1 MNSKITSSIA
11 LVLFGAMLIVS
22 AKSVSNSKP
31 ITGELKTGLGII
43 TTVSESTNATTENDG
58 SASSELLVAAVTV
71 NEEGVIA
78 DCYIDSL
85 PVCINFDTTGKIT
98 TDSSTEFVS
107 KQVLGDKYGMAAFSS
122 IQKDWHAQVD
132 AFAKHCIGLTAEEV
146 TGLDMDDSGKAVDAD
161 LVSGC
166 TMYIGTFQQVVAKAA
181 LNALQNGANGASN
194 GDLLG
199 VNFATSIAKSKDAT
213 ADEEGLA
220 QAYVTVA
227 AITMNEDD
235 VITSTVLDAVQA
247 NVNFDAT
254 GKITTDTKL
263 DVQSKCEI
271 GDGYGMKKYS
281 GIQKE
286 WFEQAESFA
295 QYVSGKTMDEVMAL
309 PRTESGAPDA
319 EKTDLVTSV
328 TIKVN
333 DFITALKNAVTIAE

>member
-1 MNSKITSSIA
+1 MNSKITSAIA
-11 LVLFGAMLIVS
+11 LVLFGAMLVVS

-31 ITGELKTGLGII
+31 ITGEFKTGLGII
-43 TTVSESTNATTENDG
+43 TTVSKSTDATAEKDG
-58 SASSELLVAAVTV
+58 SAASELLVAAVTV

-78 DCYIDSL
+78 DCYIDLL
-85 PVCINFDTTGKIT
+85 PVSINFDTTGKIT
-98 TDSSTEFVS
+98 TDISKEFVS
-107 KQVLGDKYGMAAFSS
+107 KQVLGDNYGMAVASS
-122 IQKDWHAQVD
+122 IQKDWHEQVD
-132 AFAKHCIGLTAEEV
+132 AFAEHCIGLTAEEV
-146 TGLDMDDSGKAVDAD
+146 TGLDMDDSGKAADAD
-161 LVSGC
+161 LVAGC
-166 TMYIGTFQQVVAKAA
+166 TMYIGNFQQVVAKAA
-181 LNALQNGANGASN
+181 LNALENGANGASN

-227 AITMNEDD
+227 AVTMNDD
-235 VITSTVLDAVQA
+235 VITSAVLDAVQA

-271 GDGYGMKKYS
+271 GDGYGMKQYS

-328 TIKVN
+328 TIKLN
-333 DFITALKNAVTIAE
+333 DFITALKNAVDIAE

>member
-85 PVCINFDTTGKIT
+85 PVSINFDTTGKIT

-122 IQKDWHAQVD
+122 IQKDWHSQVD

-146 TGLDMDDSGKAVDAD
+146 TGLDMDDSGKAADAD
-161 LVSGC
+161 LVAGC
-166 TMYIGTFQQVVAKAA
+166 TMYIGSFQQVVAKAA
-181 LNALQNGANGASN
+181 LNALENGANGASN

-309 PRTESGAPDA
+309 PRTESGTPDA

-328 TIKVN
+328 TIKLN

>member
-1 MNSKITSSIA
+1 MNSKITSAIA
-11 LVLFGAMLIVS
+11 LVLFGAMLVVS
-22 AKSVSNSKP
+22 TKSVSNSKP

-43 TTVSESTNATTENDG
+43 TTVSESKDATSKENG
-58 SASSELLVAAVTV
+58 SAASEVLVAAVTV
-71 NEEGVIA
+71 NEEGKIA
-78 DCYIDSL
+78 DCYIDLL
-85 PVCINFDTTGKIT
+85 PVSINFDTTGKIT

-107 KQVLGDKYGMAAFSS
+107 KQVLGDNYGMAAYSS

-132 AFAKHCIGLTAEEV
+132 AFAEHCIGLTAEEV
-146 TGLDMDDSGKAVDAD
+146 TGLDMDDSGKAADAD

-166 TMYIGTFQQVVAKAA
+166 TMYIGNFQQVVAKAA
-181 LNALQNGANGASN
+181 LNALKNGSNGASN
-194 GDLLG
+194 EDLLG
-199 VNFATSIAKSKDAT
+199 VSFATSIAKSSDAT
-213 ADEEGLA
+213 ADEDGLA

-235 VITSTVLDAVQA
+235 VITSAVLDAVQA

-295 QYVSGKTMDEVMAL
+295 QYVSGKTMDEVMGL
-309 PRTESGAPDA
+309 PRTESGVPT
-319 EKTDLVTSV
+319 EETDLVTSV

-333 DFITALKNAVTIAE
+333 DFITALKNAVDIAE